1 MSLVVVRCGDVIKFK
16 RFLEAIFFSAVAS
29 THLQQFEFD
38 HVLLCCED
46 SSYLLVSEKVPQELL
61 KFLPSANNQII
72 LNVTGMSSVLMAV
85 SHQQGIVEDE
95 FTTGE
100 TFLLGIFT

>member
-1 MSLVVVRCGDVIKFK
+1 MSLVVVRCRDVVKFK
-16 RFLEAIFFSAVAS
+16 RFLEAIFFSAVV
-29 THLQQFEFD
+29 TTLLPQFEFEN
-38 HVLLCCED
+38 VLLCCED

-95 FTTGE
+95 FTTGK
-100 TFLLGIFT
+100 TFLFGIFT